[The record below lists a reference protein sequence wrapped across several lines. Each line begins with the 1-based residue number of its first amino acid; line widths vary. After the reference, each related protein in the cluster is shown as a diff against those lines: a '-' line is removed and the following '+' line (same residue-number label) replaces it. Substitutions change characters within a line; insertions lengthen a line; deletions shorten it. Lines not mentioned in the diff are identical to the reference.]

1 MEADITAV
9 AERIHSALEEI
20 LTLAVH
26 TQDIPRH
33 IAVLEAIGGQG
44 ETSIVAHLASVLDT
58 IVTSLHDHDDDLV
71 EQAAEWTEQA
81 VGHLRDGAGG
91 DSIERAVALLTQA
104 CQ

>member
-1 MEADITAV
+1 MEADITA
-9 AERIHSALEEI
+9 AAARIHQGLEEI

-26 TQDIPRH
+26 TVDLPRH

-44 ETSIVAHLASVLDT
+44 EDSIVAHLASVLDT

-81 VGHLRDGAGG
+81 SGHLRDGAGG
-91 DSIERAVALLTQA
+91 DSIERAIVLLKQA
-104 CQ
+104 RQ